1 MVLERC
7 RLHVIQGSWSM
18 QSIRDLEESLPIRHN
33 LFLIYVLSLIIAVLM
48 TVASVTSLVLRE
60 TIYPTEALFDAFVPN
75 DLINLGVGVPVLLA
89 MMWLTRR
96 GKLIGLLCWPGA
108 LFFVVYNYIAYVF
121 AVPLSAVFL
130 LHLALLT
137 LSAYTLIILCA
148 SIDAARVQMLL
159 RPAVPAGFSAAVL
172 VLLGALFF
180 FRVVGVV
187 IGSLGSQ
194 TPLTGSELAV
204 NIADFLIT
212 PAWVLGGILLWQKK
226 PLGYVTSLGL
236 LFQAS
241 ILFISL
247 ILLMIL
253 QPIMTNAPLLLADI
267 GIVLA
272 MGTVCFIPF
281 VLFARG
287 VLSK

>member
-1 MVLERC
+1 
-7 RLHVIQGSWSM
+7 M

-60 TIYPTEALFDAFVPN
+60 TIYPTEALFNAFVPN
-75 DLINLGVGVPVLLA
+75 DLINLGVGVPVLLVI
-89 MMWLTRR
+89 MWLTRR

-108 LFFVVYNYIAYVF
+108 LFFVLYNYIAYVF

-130 LHLALLT
+130 LHLALMT
-137 LSAYTLIILCA
+137 LGAYTLIILCA
-148 SIDAARVQMLL
+148 SIDAERVQTLL

-194 TPLTGSELAV
+194 SPLSGSELAV

-267 GIVLA
+267 GVVLA